1 MLNWK
6 VLNASDLRLIEQFK
20 VNLIACEASLRA
32 NLSELR
38 LKKNSIRGVE
48 IKIFEIE
55 NASTS

>member
-20 VNLIACEASLRA
+20 VNLIACEARA
-32 NLSELR
+32 NR